1 MWGEEIT
8 LTKTS
13 LNTGDGYDS
22 GAEKDATIGTVDFTY
37 KYLMTNGSNI
47 QAKASDGEWWN
58 TTIVPGKITNVS
70 ATHSGTARSSNL
82 YWGTSAKPTTSS
94 SSVSGSFSNNSPSGC
109 FGYVHLKRSSNV
121 GYWSQ
126 FVITYTPATITPS
139 TSSISGLNYN
149 VGSGPS
155 ASQSFTV
162 SGSEIPA
169 NLVVTAPTNFEVSLD
184 NSSWGSSKTISVT
197 TSGSTGG
204 QLSLTT
210 VHVRLASGKSAG
222 NYNGNVSIKIY
233 GSNDKSGTTPKTV
246 AVSGTVTAAS
256 CEANPTIGN
265 ASLNGSISLSSI
277 PLSISSV
284 GGGTD
289 CTLAEYGFVWKASSA
304 PSASDNKTKIGE
316 SSSATSFTGNITGS
330 FSTGV
335 TYYIKGYAINNGPNT
350 TLSSTALTITPQS
363 VTFNSNGGSSVS
375 TAYVNNGATVSK
387 PSNPTKTG
395 YTFGTWQLS
404 GSDYNFSTTVT
415 DNITLD
421 ATWNAKTTAITLNKN
436 NDDASGSTAGSAS
449 YTYGESTKNSYT
461 AATRTNYSLDG
472 YYTTTSGGTK
482 ILNADGTLA
491 GDNISVSTTVY
502 TSSGNWAYDNT
513 SLTLYAQW
521 TPTYTVTYD
530 GNDNTGGSVP
540 TDATVYNSGTTVT
553 VKSNS
558 GSLVKTGWTFA
569 GWNTNATGT
578 GTNYTAGSG
587 TFSISANTT
596 LYAKWTCTVTWSV
609 NKATNVYSAQTVTYN
624 SSGCKVAS
632 VPSGS
637 DLDLE
642 NDYCGDKFMGWTS
655 DENYVHGTS
664 NLFTNVAGSPNIT
677 GDITF
682 YAVFADY
689 GE

>member
-1 MWGEEIT
+1 MKANLLLNCSGLNPELISKRPRPDSMSIPCRCRVLTILLLSLTIGIGQMWGAT
-8 LTKTS
+8 ATFTPAA
-13 LNTGDGYDS
+13 S
-22 GAEKDATIGTVDFTY
+22 GGWTTTAGAQSGTVSGITVAV
-37 KYLMTNGSNI
+37 TNGRLDKDPNGTEMRFY
-47 QAKASDGEWWN
+47 A
-58 TTIVPGKITNVS
+58 S
-70 ATHSGTARSSNL
+70 ATMTISG
-82 YWGTSAKPTTSS
+82 
-94 SSVSGSFSNNSPSGC
+94 
-109 FGYVHLKRSSNV
+109 
-121 GYWSQ
+121 
-126 FVITYTPATITPS
+126 ATITKIEFAHTGGTLSLATGAPGTYDSS
-139 TSSISGLNYN
+139 TKVWTGSATSISFKNNAQVKFSSI
-149 VGSGPS
+149 
-155 ASQSFTV
+155 
-162 SGSEIPA
+162 
-169 NLVVTAPTNFEVSLD
+169 VVTY
-184 NSSWGSSKTISVT
+184 
-197 TSGSTGG
+197 ST
-204 QLSLTT
+204 
-210 VHVRLASGKSAG
+210 
-222 NYNGNVSIKIY
+222 
-233 GSNDKSGTTPKTV
+233 
-246 AVSGTVTAAS
+246 AS